1 MTIETV
7 AIPIVR
13 APRNN
18 GTVPVDLVEA
28 MSVVA
33 ASRATRAII
42 NTYKAAGVTSQ
53 LIVPL
58 VTDCPVDPVLLG
70 RAMRRVWKVAL
81 NGVEK
86 GGSVLVELR
95 PKKEAKVVDIIAG
108 PATEIRPA
116 KVSRTSSP
124 PRPVSS

>member
-1 MTIETV
+1 MIEIV

-13 APRNN
+13 TPRNN
-18 GTVPVDLVEA
+18 GTDPVDLVEA
-28 MSVVA
+28 MSAVA

-42 NTYKAAGVTSQ
+42 NAYKAAGVTSK

-95 PKKEAKVVDIIAG
+95 PKKEANIVDIIAG
-108 PATEIRPA
+108 PAMDVRPG
-116 KVSRTSSP
+116 KVSKTSSP